1 MGPPAPV
8 PVEGGVGVKAFPAG
22 GAGPWTTRD
31 PFEHVS
37 HRHRFPLRAPRRRDA
52 ARVQGGGNLPKRLR
66 SCGLRLTD
74 RRHDCGGV
82 RLGVGL
88 YAPTA
93 DHFNRKWIL
102 PDFEKVQ

>member
-1 MGPPAPV
+1 
-8 PVEGGVGVKAFPAG
+8 
-22 GAGPWTTRD
+22 
-31 PFEHVS
+31 
-37 HRHRFPLRAPRRRDA
+37 
-52 ARVQGGGNLPKRLR
+52 
-66 SCGLRLTD
+66 
-74 RRHDCGGV
+74 V